1 MEIKKGATFL
11 MFKINTPNGI
21 DFLKE
26 HKKILDANGEVWLCR
41 FGKTNVVLSKITA
54 DGNYVFGKRKVHSG
68 ELADSDEMPAWADAA
83 LRSEDV
89 QYY

>member
-1 MEIKKGATFL
+1 MLGDVREDVTDLCSESTYFRYELANSDGSKSVIFVGGTV
-11 MFKINTPNGI
+11 TDNGWI
-21 DFLKE
+21 ELLFD
-26 HKKILDANGEVWLCR
+26 
-41 FGKTNVVLSKITA
+41 A

>member
-26 HKKILDANGEVWLCR
+26 HKKYLMQMVKYG
-41 FGKTNVVLSKITA
+41 FA
-54 DGNYVFGKRKVHSG
+54 D
-68 ELADSDEMPAWADAA
+68 LAKPM
-83 LRSEDV
+83 
-89 QYY
+89 